1 MIQRRKME
9 LSGKP
14 EERFLDPKQ
23 ITAAL
28 DYLLGRSKAQN
39 DNFTFALIGGVAM
52 QVYGSDRFTTDV
64 DVIADGDEI
73 QLPVVRPIK
82 FGGHRFKFHDIPI
95 DVIVRSDE
103 YADLY
108 RDALTGALELSTGV
122 LVVSADHLAA
132 IKFAAGRAKDR
143 EDVHWLLANNKLDI
157 AHTKNLIYRFMGRF
171 GVDEFEKFLDE
182 ADVRRARESRE
193 WNS

>member
-1 MIQRRKME
+1 VIQRRKIE

-23 ITAAL
+23 ITAVL
-28 DYLLGRSKAQN
+28 DQLLKFQAGGS
-39 DNFTFALIGGVAM
+39 FIFALIGGVAM

-64 DVIADGDEI
+64 DVAADTDEI
-73 QLPVVRPIK
+73 PLTVVRPIK
-82 FGGHRFKFHDIPI
+82 FGGKRFKLHDTPI

-108 RDALTGALELSTGV
+108 RDALENAVELSTGV
-122 LVVSADHLAA
+122 LVVSAEHLAV

-143 EDVHWLLANNKLDI
+143 EDLHWLLANDKIDVTR
-157 AHTKNLIYRFMGRF
+157 TKNLTYRFMGRF
-171 GVDEFEKFLDE
+171 GADEFEKLLDE
-182 ADVRRARESRE
+182 ADVRRRRVDRE
-193 WNS
+193 NP